1 MQFIFWGGEKYRD
14 RDMEKSFLF
23 LKYTEGS

>member
-1 MQFIFWGGEKYRD
+1 MQFIFWDGEKYRD
-14 RDMEKSFLF
+14 RDMEKSFPF